1 MLMEIFDHIREE
13 DLIKEIHNG
22 EKSLFKLFYIEE
34 KEKFSEWATHRF
46 GISEKKALKL
56 YHKSFLK
63 LYETIVCKRIYNT
76 QFSINQTLY
85 SISKVLMQE
94 DPELKADLTKDI
106 SEENNLPDNIRE
118 ILFRTNGCDNK
129 PEIKIK
135 AVWDSL
141 DKKCRIVIRQLYFDN
156 LEPEKIASDLGLEN
170 VEEVM
175 NLKEGCFKKL
185 FKVL

>member
-1 MLMEIFDHIREE
+1 MEIFDHIREE

-22 EKSLFKLFYIEE
+22 EKSLFRLFYI
-34 KEKFSEWATHRF
+34 KEKKQFTEWSTHRF
-46 GISEKKALKL
+46 SISEKKSLKL

-63 LYETIVCKRIYNT
+63 LYETIACKKILNT

-85 SISKVLMQE
+85 SISKVLMKE
-94 DPELKADLTKDI
+94 DPELKADLTKEID
-106 SEENNLPDNIRE
+106 EENLLPDNILE
-118 ILFRTNGCDNK
+118 ILFRKNGWGNK

-141 DKKCRIVIRQLYFDN
+141 DTKCQSVIRQLYFEN
-156 LEPEKIASDLGLEN
+156 LEPEIIASDLGLEDP
-170 VEEVM
+170 EEVM
-175 NLKEGCFKKL
+175 NLKEECFKKF